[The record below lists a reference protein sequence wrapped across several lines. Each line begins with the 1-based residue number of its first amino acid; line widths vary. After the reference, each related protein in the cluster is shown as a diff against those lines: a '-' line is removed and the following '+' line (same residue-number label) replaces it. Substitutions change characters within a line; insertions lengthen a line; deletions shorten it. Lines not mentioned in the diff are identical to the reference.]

1 MHGYFYYFTLPKLDA
16 MPLRC
21 MIVDDEPLAIAVLEK
36 YIAEIPDLQVVATCD
51 NAIAAFETLR
61 NMEVDLIFLDIEMP
75 QLSGLD
81 FVKTLEQPPSVI
93 FTTAHRNYAFE
104 GYELDAVDFLLKPIS
119 FGRFLK
125 SVSKVHR
132 IATPESSPSSA
143 TTEDAPLTFI
153 YVKEDKKMI
162 KVYLDEV
169 QYIES
174 RKDYVVIQSAQQSV
188 STKQQISYLEQKL
201 PEDQFLR
208 IHRSYIIAL
217 NKIKAFNHQEIE
229 LERGEVF
236 PIGRSFKAATLA
248 KLNKNEYE
256 L

>member
-1 MHGYFYYFTLPKLDA
+1 
-16 MPLRC
+16 MPLHC
-21 MIVDDEPLAIAVLEK
+21 MIVDDEPLAIAVLER
-36 YIAEIPDLQVVATCD
+36 YIAQVPDLQVVATCD
-51 NAIAAFETLR
+51 NAITAFETLR
-61 NMEVDLIFLDIEMP
+61 SMEVDLIFLDVEMP
-75 QLSGLD
+75 QLNGLD

-125 SVSKVHR
+125 SVSKLHR
-132 IATPESSPSSA
+132 ITPPHVEPTPTV
-143 TTEDAPLTFI
+143 TTDDAQMTFI

-174 RKDYVVIQSAQQSV
+174 RKDYVVIQTKQQSV

-217 NKIKAFNHQEIE
+217 DKIKAFNHQEIE
-229 LERGEVF
+229 LVGGEVF